1 MQNCFLKTLSLQNL
15 KELLHNTKM
24 ETQALLNK
32 QNDKTVFKIVLAVSA
47 LICVVV
53 VVLNQKLIPVPDT
66 FPAFIYKLPMLNAFI
81 NGSCSVLLIASLWAI
96 KKRNIQLHKK
106 LNLTAFLLSS
116 LFLISYVTA
125 HYFIPDTKFGD
136 VNHNEVLEQ
145 TELAAVSGIRPIYL
159 VILLSHIF
167 LAVIVLPMILLSFYY
182 ALKDDRVK
190 HKKITRFSYPIW
202 LYVTITG
209 VVVYTMIAPYY
220 NY

>member
-1 MQNCFLKTLSLQNL
+1 MDTQSVLS
-15 KELLHNTKM
+15 
-24 ETQALLNK
+24 K

-53 VVLNQKLIPVPDT
+53 VVLNQKLIPVPDH
-66 FPAFIYKLPMLNAFI
+66 FPRFIYKLPLVNAI
-81 NGSCSVLLIASLWAI
+81 LNGSCSILLMLSLWAI

-136 VNHNEVLEQ
+136 DNHNEVLEQ
-145 TELAAVSGIRPIYL
+145 TELVLVAGIRPIYL

-209 VVVYTMIAPYY
+209 VVVYAMISPYY

>member
-1 MQNCFLKTLSLQNL
+1 
-15 KELLHNTKM
+15 M

-32 QNDKTVFKIVLAVSA
+32 QNDKTVFKIVMAVSA
-47 LICVVV
+47 LICIVVM
-53 VVLNQKLIPVPDT
+53 VLNQKLIPVPET
-66 FPAFIYKLPMLNAFI
+66 FPSFIYKLPMLNAFL
-81 NGSCSVLLIASLWAI
+81 NGSCSLLLIASLWAI
-96 KKRNIQLHKK
+96 KKRNIPLHRK
-106 LNLTAFLLSS
+106 LNLTAFLMSA

-145 TELAAVSGIRPIYL
+145 AELAAVSGIRPIYL

-209 VVVYTMIAPYY
+209 VVVYWMIAPYY

>member
-1 MQNCFLKTLSLQNL
+1 MSTQTVLS
-15 KELLHNTKM
+15 
-24 ETQALLNK
+24 K
-32 QNDKTVFKIVLAVSA
+32 QNDKTVFKIVLAVSL
-47 LICVVV
+47 LICIVV

-66 FPAFIYKLPMLNAFI
+66 FPAFIYKLPLLNAFL

-96 KKRNIQLHKK
+96 KKRNIELHKK

-136 VNHNEVLEQ
+136 VDHNGILEEF
-145 TELAAVSGIRPIYL
+145 ELAAVSGIRPIYL

-202 LYVTITG
+202 LYVTLTG
-209 VVVYTMIAPYY
+209 VVVYALISPYY

>member
-1 MQNCFLKTLSLQNL
+1 
-15 KELLHNTKM
+15 M
-24 ETQALLNK
+24 ETQTLLSK

-66 FPAFIYKLPMLNAFI
+66 FPAFIYKLPMLNAVL
-81 NGSCSVLLIASLWAI
+81 NGSCSVLLILSLWAI

-136 VNHNEVLEQ
+136 VNHNEILEQ
-145 TELAAVSGIRPIYL
+145 KELAAVAGIRPIYL
-159 VILLSHIF
+159 IILLSHIF

-209 VVVYTMIAPYY
+209 VVVYAFISPYY

>member
-1 MQNCFLKTLSLQNL
+1 MDT
-15 KELLHNTKM
+15 H
-24 ETQALLNK
+24 AALNK
-32 QNDKTVFKIVLAVSA
+32 QNDKTVFKIVLGVSA

-53 VVLNQKLIPVPDT
+53 VVLNQKLIPVPET
-66 FPAFIYKLPMLNAFI
+66 FPSFIYKLPMLNAFL
-81 NGSCSVLLIASLWAI
+81 NGSCSLLLIASLWAI
-96 KKRNIQLHKK
+96 KKRNIELHKK

-136 VNHNEVLEQ
+136 TNHNEVLEQ
-145 TELAAVSGIRPIYL
+145 AELAVVSGIRPIYL

-209 VVVYTMIAPYY
+209 VVVYAMISPYY

>member
-1 MQNCFLKTLSLQNL
+1 MSTQTVLS
-15 KELLHNTKM
+15 
-24 ETQALLNK
+24 K

-66 FPAFIYKLPMLNAFI
+66 FPDFIYKLPLLNAFL
-81 NGSCSVLLIASLWAI
+81 NGSCSILLIASLWAI
-96 KKRNIQLHKK
+96 KKRNIELHKK

-136 VNHNEVLEQ
+136 VDHNGILEEI
-145 TELAAVSGIRPIYL
+145 ELTAVSGIRPVYL
-159 VILLSHIF
+159 AILLSHIF

-209 VVVYTMIAPYY
+209 VVVYALISPYY

>member
-1 MQNCFLKTLSLQNL
+1 MSTQTVLS
-15 KELLHNTKM
+15 
-24 ETQALLNK
+24 K

-53 VVLNQKLIPVPDT
+53 VVLNQKLIPVPET
-66 FPAFIYKLPMLNAFI
+66 FPSFIYKLPLLNAFL
-81 NGSCSVLLIASLWAI
+81 NGSCSLLLITSLWAI
-96 KKRNIQLHKK
+96 KKRNIELHKK

-136 VNHNEVLEQ
+136 VDHNGVLEEI
-145 TELAAVSGIRPIYL
+145 ELAAVSGIRPIYL

-202 LYVTITG
+202 LYVTLTG
-209 VVVYTMIAPYY
+209 VVVYALIAPYY

>member
-1 MQNCFLKTLSLQNL
+1 MS
-15 KELLHNTKM
+15 
-24 ETQALLNK
+24 TQTVLNK
-32 QNDKTVFKIVLAVSA
+32 QNDKTLVKIVLGVSA

-66 FPAFIYKLPMLNAFI
+66 FPAFIYKLPLLNAFL

-96 KKRNIQLHKK
+96 KKRNIELHKK

-136 VNHNEVLEQ
+136 VDHNGILDEM
-145 TELAAVSGIRPIYL
+145 ELAAVSGIRPVYL
-159 VILLSHIF
+159 VILLSHIL
-167 LAVIVLPMILLSFYY
+167 LAVIVLPMILLSFYF

-202 LYVTITG
+202 LYVTLTG
-209 VVVYTMIAPYY
+209 VVVYALISPYY

>member
-1 MQNCFLKTLSLQNL
+1 MDTQSVLS
-15 KELLHNTKM
+15 
-24 ETQALLNK
+24 K

-66 FPAFIYKLPMLNAFI
+66 FPAFIYKLPMLNAFL
-81 NGSCSVLLIASLWAI
+81 NGSCSVLLMASLWAI
-96 KKRNIQLHKK
+96 KKRNIELHKK

-145 TELAAVSGIRPIYL
+145 TELALVSGIRPIYL

-209 VVVYTMIAPYY
+209 VVVYAMIAPYY